1 MSALNTENLFLMK
14 EGNVTTVEIKQ
25 KEQGMIIVGN
35 DKKFGRWTREMRQ
48 LYADMQVDKAGDRT
62 GM

>member
-14 EGNVTTVEIKQ
+14 EGNVIMVEIKQ
-25 KEQGMIIVGN
+25 EEQGMITVGN
-35 DKKFGRWTREMRQ
+35 DKEFGRWTRKMRE
-48 LYADMQVDKAGDRT
+48 LNADMQIDKAGDRT